1 MTVESKK
8 PIMIFAKNRE
18 YNGNT
23 FRVYSTGI
31 SSKSQDGTYNNA
43 YIPVKFRRGI
53 EIEDRQLINI
63 LSAWLMPIKIGE
75 NFVVGLFINDFNL
88 TERKSTSN
96 SVDNTSNDMNN
107 VSSNNYSYNM
117 DDLPF

>member
-31 SSKSQDGTYNNA
+31 SSKSQDGSYNNA

-53 EIEDRQLINI
+53 EVEDRQLINL

-75 NFVVGLFINDFNL
+75 NFTVGLFINDFNL
-88 TERKSTSN
+88 VENKNSSN
-96 SVDNTSNDMNN
+96 DNTAP
-107 VSSNNYSYNM
+107 NNYNSM

>member
-1 MTVESKK
+1 MTVDSKK
-8 PIMIFAKNRE
+8 PIMIFAKDRE

-43 YIPVKFRRGI
+43 YIPVKFRKGI
-53 EIEDRQLINI
+53 ILEDRQLINV

-75 NFVVGLFINDFNL
+75 NFAVGIFVNDFNL
-88 TERKSTSN
+88 VEKN
-96 SVDNTSNDMNN
+96 
-107 VSSNNYSYNM
+107 SSNNTTNNNNAISNSYNSM

>member
-88 TERKSTSN
+88 MERKSTSN
-96 SVDNTSNDMNN
+96 SNDTNN
-107 VSSNNYSYNM
+107 VSSNNYNYNM

>member
-1 MTVESKK
+1 MTVDSKK

-43 YIPVKFRRGI
+43 YMPVKFRKGI

-75 NFVVGLFINDFNL
+75 NFVIGLFINDFNL
-88 TERKSTSN
+88 VESKNNNIDNNTNNTTNN
-96 SVDNTSNDMNN
+96 SYN
-107 VSSNNYSYNM
+107 YNM

>member
-1 MTVESKK
+1 MTVDSKK
-8 PIMIFAKNRE
+8 PIMIFAKNKE
-18 YNGNT
+18 YNGND

-43 YIPVKFRRGI
+43 YMPVKFRKGI

-75 NFVVGLFINDFNL
+75 NFVIGLFVNDFNL
-88 TERKSTSN
+88 VESKNNSTN
-96 SVDNTSNDMNN
+96 NTTNN
-107 VSSNNYSYNM
+107 IAENTYNM

>member
-31 SSKSQDGTYNNA
+31 SSKSQDGSYNNA
-43 YIPVKFRRGI
+43 YMPVKFRRGI
-53 EIEDRQLINI
+53 EVEDRQLINI
-63 LSAWLMPIKIGE
+63 LSAWLMPIKFGE
-75 NFVVGLFINDFNL
+75 NFIIGLFINDFNL
-88 TERKSTSN
+88 VEN
-96 SVDNTSNDMNN
+96 ENN
-107 VSSNNYSYNM
+107 NSNNIQNNGFTNNYNM

>member
-1 MTVESKK
+1 MTVDSKK

-31 SSKSQDGTYNNA
+31 SSKSLDGTYNNA
-43 YIPVKFRRGI
+43 YIPVKFRKGI

-75 NFVVGLFINDFNL
+75 NFTVGIFVNDFNL
-88 TERKSTSN
+88 IEKNSPKNSTNTNNVVSN
-96 SVDNTSNDMNN
+96 S
-107 VSSNNYSYNM
+107 YNSM

>member
-8 PIMIFAKNRE
+8 SIMIFAKNRE

-43 YIPVKFRRGI
+43 YIPVKFRKGI

-88 TERKSTSN
+88 VENRNNRTEN
-96 SVDNTSNDMNN
+96 NTNN
-107 VSSNNYSYNM
+107 TTNNSYNM

>member
-8 PIMIFAKNRE
+8 PIMIFAKNKE
-18 YNGNT
+18 YNGRT

-31 SSKSQDGTYNNA
+31 SSRSQDGTYNNA
-43 YIPVKFRRGI
+43 YMPVKFRKGI
-53 EIEDRQLINI
+53 EIENRQLINI

-75 NFVVGLFINDFNL
+75 NFTIGLFINDFNL
-88 TERKSTSN
+88 VENKYNANNNTESSTQAG
-96 SVDNTSNDMNN
+96 
-107 VSSNNYSYNM
+107 NYNYNM

>member
-1 MTVESKK
+1 MTVENKK
-8 PIMIFAKNRE
+8 PIMIFAKDRE

-43 YIPVKFRRGI
+43 YMPVKFRKGI
-53 EIEDRQLINI
+53 EIADRQLINI

-75 NFVVGLFINDFNL
+75 NFTVGLFINDFNL
-88 TERKSTSN
+88 VENKN
-96 SVDNTSNDMNN
+96 S
-107 VSSNNYSYNM
+107 SSNNTRNNNVATSNYNSM

>member
-43 YIPVKFRRGI
+43 YMPVRFRRGI
-53 EIEDRQLINI
+53 ELEDRQLINI

-75 NFVVGLFINDFNL
+75 NFTVGLFINDFNL
-88 TERKSTSN
+88 VGNKN
-96 SVDNTSNDMNN
+96 
-107 VSSNNYSYNM
+107 SSNNNTSTNNAVSNNYNSM

>member
-43 YIPVKFRRGI
+43 YMPVKFRRGI
-53 EIEDRQLINI
+53 ELEDRQLINI

-75 NFVVGLFINDFNL
+75 NFTVGLFINDFNL
-88 TERKSTSN
+88 VENKN
-96 SVDNTSNDMNN
+96 
-107 VSSNNYSYNM
+107 SSNNHTSTNNAVSNNYNSM

>member
-1 MTVESKK
+1 MTVDSKK
-8 PIMIFAKNRE
+8 PIMIFAKNKE
-18 YNGNT
+18 YNGDT

-43 YIPVKFRRGI
+43 YIPVKFRKGI

-63 LSAWLMPIKIGE
+63 LSAWLMPIKLKD
-75 NFVVGLFINDFNL
+75 NFIVGLFINDFNL
-88 TERKSTSN
+88 VESKNNSTNNATSN
-96 SVDNTSNDMNN
+96 MSVNN
-107 VSSNNYSYNM
+107 YNM

>member
-43 YIPVKFRRGI
+43 YMPVKFRRGI

-75 NFVVGLFINDFNL
+75 NFVIGIFINDFTLVEN
-88 TERKSTSN
+88 RNVNSN
-96 SVDNTSNDMNN
+96 NNN
-107 VSSNNYSYNM
+107 VENNISGSNYNM

>member
-43 YIPVKFRRGI
+43 YIPVRFRRGI
-53 EIEDRQLINI
+53 ELEDRQLINI

-75 NFVVGLFINDFNL
+75 NFTVGIFINDFNL
-88 TERKSTSN
+88 VEKNSASN
-96 SVDNTSNDMNN
+96 NTNN
-107 VSSNNYSYNM
+107 NTVASSNYNSM

>member
-1 MTVESKK
+1 MTVDSKK

-31 SSKSQDGTYNNA
+31 SSKSQDGSYNNA
-43 YIPVKFRRGI
+43 YMPVRFRKGI

-63 LSAWLMPIKIGE
+63 LSAWLMPIKIAE
-75 NFVVGLFINDFNL
+75 NFVIGLFVNDFNL
-88 TERKSTSN
+88 IESKNNSTNNSTINTTSN
-96 SVDNTSNDMNN
+96 ISENN
-107 VSSNNYSYNM
+107 YNM

>member
-1 MTVESKK
+1 MTVESKR
-8 PIMIFAKNRE
+8 PIMIFAKDRE

-43 YIPVKFRRGI
+43 YMPVKFRNGI
-53 EIEDRQLINI
+53 KVEDRQLINL
-63 LSAWLMPIKIGE
+63 LSAWLMPIKLGE
-75 NFVVGLFINDFNL
+75 NFIIGLFINDFNL
-88 TERKSTSN
+88 VEK
-96 SVDNTSNDMNN
+96 NN
-107 VSSNNYSYNM
+107 SSNNTTNTTSKYNYNV